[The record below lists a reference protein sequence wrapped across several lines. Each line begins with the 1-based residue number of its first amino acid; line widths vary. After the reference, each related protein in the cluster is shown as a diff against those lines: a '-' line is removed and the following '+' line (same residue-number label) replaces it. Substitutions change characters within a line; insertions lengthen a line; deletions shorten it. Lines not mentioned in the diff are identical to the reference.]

1 MTSSGRN
8 FNTVTNNSSVG
19 LPIGQSNSAM
29 MKRVTIQDLQYFVA
43 KSDAKLKKLRASLGD
58 YDS

>member
-1 MTSSGRN
+1 MTTSGRN
-8 FNTVTNNSSVG
+8 FITVTNGSSVG
-19 LPIGQSNSAM
+19 LPTTGAI
-29 MKRVTIQDLQYFVA
+29 KRVTIQDLQYFVA